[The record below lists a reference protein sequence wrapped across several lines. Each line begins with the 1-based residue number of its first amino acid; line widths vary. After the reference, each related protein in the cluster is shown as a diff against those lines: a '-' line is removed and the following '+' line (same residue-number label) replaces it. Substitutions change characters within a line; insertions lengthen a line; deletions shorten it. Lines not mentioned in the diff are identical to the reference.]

1 MLEWSPEQGGVAG
14 YLNEAITQAYTE
26 AVKVHR
32 GTAELFALLRKHV
45 VPRYARRGDDGREAP
60 PFAGLTYRLVP
71 ARCSSAC

>member
-1 MLEWSPEQGGVAG
+1 M
-14 YLNEAITQAYTE
+14 
-26 AVKVHR
+26 HR